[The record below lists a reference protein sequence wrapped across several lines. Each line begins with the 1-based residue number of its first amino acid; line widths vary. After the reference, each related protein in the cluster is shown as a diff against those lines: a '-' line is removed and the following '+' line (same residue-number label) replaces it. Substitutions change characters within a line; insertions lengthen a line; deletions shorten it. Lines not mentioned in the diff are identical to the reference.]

1 MHRGSRLE
9 KVLLRYSLHYNRR
22 VFKKRFPDAVSA
34 SEYLFFVFQKTECIY
49 DFLINVEE
57 ISAVKGIASIIPMLD
72 EIPLIVS
79 RTINAVENR

>member
-1 MHRGSRLE
+1 MIQSFNCSFINPIL
-9 KVLLRYSLHYNRR
+9 
-22 VFKKRFPDAVSA
+22 
-34 SEYLFFVFQKTECIY
+34 QKPKAECIY

-79 RTINAVENR
+79 RTINAVENK